1 MDSVSATR
9 PYPEPLGPPADVLAR
24 PPWMR
29 RHPVAVDACVLIPDV
44 LRRTRADFSALTF
57 VGEQKLAALVAPTHI
72 DAKVREHL
80 PEVAA
85 RKGCSV
91 ELAIHVWETV
101 HRPLIR
107 FVDLPSEL
115 PRDQRVA
122 AVAQRDDEDGP
133 LAHLAV
139 LLAPCVV
146 LTGDGDLTRH
156 GIGQD
161 DWLATILLLKRL
173 SELDAALWGGSRFA
187 GLALYLPA
195 LAVGSAGR
203 FLLQSELALG
213 ATIGMAIGAVLYLR
227 PELRAAGASAWARV
241 GPVLERAAELVAQ
254 GIELR
259 AQADAALQPRL
270 VTATAP
276 PTVEQAAARLLAERW
291 EPVSSVDIHAE
302 LVRRGHEGSLAA
314 TRALLREHP
323 SFVPVPGRGF
333 QLGRSFGA
341 H

>member
-1 MDSVSATR
+1 M
-9 PYPEPLGPPADVLAR
+9 
-24 PPWMR
+24 
-29 RHPVAVDACVLIPDV
+29 
-44 LRRTRADFSALTF
+44 
-57 VGEQKLAALVAPTHI
+57 
-72 DAKVREHL
+72 
-80 PEVAA
+80 
-85 RKGCSV
+85 
-91 ELAIHVWETV
+91 
-101 HRPLIR
+101 
-107 FVDLPSEL
+107 
-115 PRDQRVA
+115 A

-133 LAHLAV
+133 LAHLAI

-146 LTGDGDLTRH
+146 LTGDGDLTHH

-187 GLALYLPA
+187 GLALYPPA

-227 PELRAAGASAWARV
+227 PRLRAARASGWARV
-241 GPVLERAAELVAQ
+241 GPVLERAAELIAQ

-270 VTATAP
+270 LTATAP
-276 PTVEQAAARLLAERW
+276 PTAEQAAARLLAERW
-291 EPVSSVDIHAE
+291 EPMSSVGIHAE